1 MPTEQECI
9 SRELIAWI
17 EEEVRESLSVKQAFL
32 QECAMTLAAIC
43 AALAE
48 RLERGGKLLLF
59 GNGGSAADAQHIAA
73 EFVGRYRCE
82 RAAIPA
88 MALKVNTSTVTAVA
102 NDYGYDEVFARQV
115 AAFGTKHDTAI
126 GISTSGNSPSVLRG
140 ISVAREREMFT
151 IGFTGGGD
159 GPLRGAVDLCLA
171 VPSATTSRI
180 QECHI
185 LAGHIVSGY
194 CERVLTEKAAQ
205 LANVTAGIEVGKR
218 GTACVTVEEILE
230 RIVEPGKDRPA
241 PAYAG
246 AARGRNMRKHE
257 CRTTTVD

>member
-1 MPTEQECI
+1 MGYGNTVVNHNREVPKQMLPEQGCS

-17 EEEVRESLSVKQAFL
+17 EEEVGESLRVKQAFL
-32 QECAMTLAAIC
+32 EECAETLAAIC
-43 AALAE
+43 GALAE
-48 RLERGGKLLLF
+48 RLRRGGKLLLF

-88 MALKVNTSTVTAVA
+88 MALTVNSSTVTAVA

-115 AAFGTKHDTAI
+115 AAFGTKHDAAI
-126 GISTSGNSPSVLRG
+126 GLSTSGNSASRVRR

-171 VPSATTSRI
+171 LPSATTSPT
-180 QECHI
+180 QKFPL
-185 LAGHIVSGY
+185 LAGHIVSG
-194 CERVLTEKAAQ
+194 
-205 LANVTAGIEVGKR
+205 
-218 GTACVTVEEILE
+218 
-230 RIVEPGKDRPA
+230 
-241 PAYAG
+241 
-246 AARGRNMRKHE
+246 
-257 CRTTTVD
+257 